1 MPSDGDAPLARFAHD
16 IVHGDGFAFGA
27 PVLSDDG
34 STVTVPVLRTR
45 ARPRRF
51 ALANEATDA
60 VSAAETGRIDRLRV
74 CNDSPSLLFVP
85 SGTVFAGR
93 QTARRGTTADLW
105 LAPATTQDIEVRC
118 VEPSRPIRAGD
129 ELTLADDLAPL
140 DVTQS
145 LLSRDQGRVWA
156 TVRPSRTAE
165 HADLPM
171 VSSATDRE
179 CGRVLL
185 DAQGVVAAEIYGD
198 PQSWSAAGRRQPTPS
213 TTNPLGLNPANAVAL
228 VQRFIDGLPSTS
240 FQPAGPASWVAVD
253 VSAAYTL
260 VGDEVV
266 HLLAFGRDLTRTAA
280 MAPMEGSGAG
290 PVSGTFEGL
299 ASRWSSVEESGAE
312 VAAATATHIEASD
325 DAPTPAAEA
334 RPRRRKVLTT
344 GWDAPTFASLERFSH
359 KEHGGDR
366 SAAIRALV
374 RRGLRD
380 GGYLGP
386 TMAPPMTAT
395 AAVGAVDLSPPGEG
409 SDTLEA
415 RIHEYER
422 IAGTETYADWLRKRA
437 RFEVDRLRG
446 GNPEPPL
453 EDMAP
458 PQPPSPAPEAPD
470 EIPELE
476 EIESE
481 APPVPPA
488 PPVDVRP
495 LLRRAFAASAAGRYP
510 EALGF
515 FGDVLTAEPDNRTAL
530 LGRAV
535 ALRRSGKAQE
545 ALEALDAVLRVDP
558 ANAAALLNQGRLLQE
573 RGDLKAALEAFD
585 RLAAV
590 APNDWDVW
598 LVRGDVL
605 AKLGRRA
612 EALQAYSEAVRR
624 NPDDESLQLRI
635 RTLENAESA
644 QPLPPTPRIPLPRD
658 VQEGQSYLIQEGR
671 PALGLR
677 VLRALAARG
686 VPSLVMTTRAPD
698 AVRREVGVAG
708 VRVLEL
714 THAPGDGRHEPT
726 ALAALSHLVGR
737 FVQEGR
743 GHGVI
748 TLDGLGS
755 LIQETSSRETL
766 LFIERVHET
775 VLQSHAVFLV
785 SVAPGEL
792 SDREIALLERSLR
805 SLS

>member
-1 MPSDGDAPLARFAHD
+1 MPSEADAPLARFAHD

-27 PVLSDDG
+27 PILSDDG
-34 STVTVPVLRTR
+34 STVTVPILRTR
-45 ARPRRF
+45 MRPRRY
-51 ALANEATDA
+51 ALASEAFDA
-60 VSAAETGRIDRLRV
+60 VSAADTGRIDRLRV
-74 CNDSPSLLFVP
+74 RNDSPSPVLLP
-85 SGTVFAGR
+85 AGTVFVGR
-93 QTARRGTTADLW
+93 GTASRGTTAGLW
-105 LAPATTQDIEVRC
+105 LAPAAAQDIEVRC
-118 VEPSRPIRAGD
+118 IEPSRPVMAGD
-129 ELTLADDLAPL
+129 ELALADDLAPL

-145 LLSRDQGRVWA
+145 LLSRDQGLVWA
-156 TVRPSRTAE
+156 TARPSRTAE
-165 HADLPM
+165 HADPPI
-171 VSSATDRE
+171 VPPATDRE
-179 CGRVLL
+179 CGRVLI
-185 DAQGVVAAEIYGD
+185 DAQGIVAVEIYDD
-198 PQSWSAAGRRQPTPS
+198 PQSWSAAGRRQLTPS
-213 TTNPLGLNPANAVAL
+213 AINPLGLNPANAVAL
-228 VQRFIDGLPSTS
+228 AQRFLDRLPSTS
-240 FQPAGPASWVAVD
+240 FQPTGPASWVAVD
-253 VSAAYTL
+253 VSATYIL

-266 HLLAFGRDLTRTAA
+266 HLLAFGRDLTRTAT
-280 MAPMEGSGAG
+280 MEPAEGGGASQVSGA
-290 PVSGTFEGL
+290 FESMT
-299 ASRWSSVEESGAE
+299 SRWSSIEESGAE
-312 VAAATATHIEASD
+312 VATAIATSVEASD
-325 DAPTPAAEA
+325 DAPGSVAAA
-334 RPRRRKVLTT
+334 LPRRRKVLTS

-374 RRGLRD
+374 RRGLRE

-395 AAVGAVDLSPPGEG
+395 AASLAVDLSVPGEG
-409 SDTLEA
+409 SDALEA
-415 RIHEYER
+415 RIQEYER
-422 IAGTETYADWLRKRA
+422 IAQTEFYASWLRKRA
-437 RFEVDRLRG
+437 RLEAERLRR
-446 GNPEPPL
+446 GNREPPL
-453 EDMAP
+453 EDVTP
-458 PQPPSPAPEAPD
+458 PQPPSPTPEFLD
-470 EIPELE
+470 EVRARE

-481 APPVPPA
+481 APAIPP
-488 PPVDVRP
+488 PPPIDVRP

-510 EALGF
+510 EALGL

-605 AKLGRRA
+605 AKLGRRV
-612 EALQAYSEAVRR
+612 EALQAYSEALRR

-658 VQEGQSYLIQEGR
+658 VQEGQSYLIQESR
-671 PALGLR
+671 PALSLR

-698 AVRREVGVAG
+698 AARRDIGVAG

-714 THAPGDGRHEPT
+714 THAPGEGRHDPT

-748 TLDGLGS
+748 ALDGLGS

-766 LFIERVHET
+766 LFIERVHEA